1 VETIHWSGSLRRV
14 GVLIVGA
21 CGRCGMRSHVLGLL
35 LGDLRELRCLQRSL
49 SAREVTIIYLELFV
63 FTHKVTFLI
72 AEDPV
77 VLNPRDNGE

>member
-1 VETIHWSGSLRRV
+1 
-14 GVLIVGA
+14 VGA
-21 CGRCGMRSHVLGLL
+21 CGRSCMRSHVLGLL
-35 LGDLRELRCLQRSL
+35 LGDLRELRRLQRSL
-49 SAREVTIIYLELFV
+49 SAREVTIISLELFV